1 MIQAARRT
9 APEGAGDAARVDH
22 ITAPL
27 PYEQV
32 DEILKRFYKRHHASS
47 WTAGPMTDKRVAEN
61 YSPSRMPA
69 HSFQNAANASGLQHQ
84 AELHLNV
91 AALLSAFA
99 FAAAGAEAVLSPS
112 AVQESGNGNATSV
125 STASVMDQAIFLN
138 LSLATALLLGTV
150 LHFMYIDM
158 GLGTKGGMRYWHAYS
173 AKLGTSCVSFHLGC
187 SMLVATFPLWAYRK
201 FDFAPAFYGTLAL
214 AVLWVVYDFCLLL
227 PSHNELNQLLA
238 HAEMGIN
245 AEKRLAVWDVRRN
258 WTAEAWHGQ
267 YQQHLARGERG
278 TDPPDDAQARG
289 RALLPSA
296 AATSAV
302 MA

>member
-1 MIQAARRT
+1 M
-9 APEGAGDAARVDH
+9 
-22 ITAPL
+22 
-27 PYEQV
+27 
-32 DEILKRFYKRHHASS
+32 
-47 WTAGPMTDKRVAEN
+47 
-61 YSPSRMPA
+61 
-69 HSFQNAANASGLQHQ
+69 
-84 AELHLNV
+84 
-91 AALLSAFA
+91 
-99 FAAAGAEAVLSPS
+99 LSPS
-112 AVQESGNGNATSV
+112 AVQESSNGNAT

-138 LSLATALLLGTV
+138 LCLATALLLGTV

-173 AKLGTSCVSFHLGC
+173 AKLGNSCVSFHLGC
-187 SMLVATFPLWAYRK
+187 TMLVATFPLWAYRK
-201 FDFAPAFYGTLAL
+201 FGLAPAFYGTLAF

-227 PSHNELNQLLA
+227 PSHNELNQILA

-258 WTAEAWHGQ
+258 WTAEAWQGL

-278 TDPPDDAQARG
+278 ADPPDDAQARG

-302 MA
+302 M